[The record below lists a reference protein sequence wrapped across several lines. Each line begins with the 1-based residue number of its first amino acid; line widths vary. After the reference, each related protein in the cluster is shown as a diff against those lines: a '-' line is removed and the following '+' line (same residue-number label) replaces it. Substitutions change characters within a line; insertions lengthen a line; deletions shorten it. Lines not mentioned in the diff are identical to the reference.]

1 MDLKIIGKNLNKGNL
16 KILKD
21 TLGKMNPN
29 IGKKLISWV
38 IQHPRYL
45 KSFFPLY
52 QAYTNARQTREKE
65 LENGLQV
72 PSTLIISITPRC
84 NLNCEGCYASTA
96 GNIQQRKSSKTKT
109 PAKTLLNREQW
120 QKIIKEAG
128 ELGIFVNIIAGG
140 EPFLFPGL
148 IELCGEFKDRTF
160 VIFTNGTALTEID
173 YSLLKH
179 STNLAIIVSIEGSP
193 EFTDKRRGI
202 GVYEK
207 ALKSIKCLDQIGVPS
222 GISTTIT
229 RMNFRY
235 WMNPENIDNLI
246 KQHIRILFLIE
257 YIPQTPLPQPKT
269 ESTDHSPKSSL
280 DMTPSE
286 SIEMKNIE
294 EDDINNDHSLL
305 LKPEERKEF
314 RAQILKFRST
324 KPIFIIHS
332 PGDEEYFGGC
342 VSAGRGFAHVTSAG
356 DLTPCPVSNIAT
368 HNLTNSTLQEGLAS
382 PLFEEICKNEHL
394 LETEGMP
401 CALFAHPEEVSA
413 LAKLVGAY
421 KTDLDIL

>member
-1 MDLKIIGKNLNKGNL
+1 MDLKIIEKNLNKGNL

-38 IQHPRYL
+38 LQHPRYL
-45 KSFFPLY
+45 KTFFPLY

-84 NLNCEGCYASTA
+84 NLNCEGCYSSTA
-96 GNIQQRKSSKTKT
+96 GNIQRYKSSETKT
-109 PAKTLLNREQW
+109 QAKTLLNREQW
-120 QKIIKEAG
+120 CKVIKEAG

-148 IELCGEFKDRTF
+148 LELCGEFKDQTF
-160 VIFTNGTALTEID
+160 VIFTNGTALTQDD
-173 YSLLKH
+173 YNLLKH

-193 EFTDKRRGI
+193 EFTDKRRGT

-207 ALKSIKCLDQIGVPS
+207 ALNTIKNLDQIGVPV
-222 GISTTIT
+222 GISATIT

-246 KQHIRILFLIE
+246 KQNIRMLFLIE
-257 YIPQTPLPQPKT
+257 YIPQTPLPKSKT
-269 ESTDHSPKSSL
+269 ESTGRSTKSSP
-280 DMTPSE
+280 DMTPS
-286 SIEMKNIE
+286 
-294 EDDINNDHSLL
+294 DHSLL
-305 LKPEERKEF
+305 LKPEERGEF
-314 RAQILKFRST
+314 REQILKFRST

-342 VSAGRGFAHVTSAG
+342 VSAGRGFAHVTPAG

-368 HNLTNSTLQEGLAS
+368 HNLINSTLREGLAS
-382 PLFEEICKNEHL
+382 PLFKEICKSEHL

-421 KTDLDIL
+421 KTDLDILKK

>member
-1 MDLKIIGKNLNKGNL
+1 MDLKIIEKKLNKENI
-16 KILKD
+16 KMLKD
-21 TLGKMNPN
+21 ALSKINPN

-38 IQHPRYL
+38 LQHPRYL

-52 QAYTNARQTREKE
+52 RAYTKARQVREKE

-72 PSTLIISITPRC
+72 PSTLIISITSSC
-84 NLNCEGCYASTA
+84 NLNCEGCYASAA
-96 GNIQQRKSSKTKT
+96 GNIKRHKNLKTKNQ
-109 PAKTLLNREQW
+109 AKAPLMHEQW
-120 QKIIKEAG
+120 RKIIKEAG

-148 IELCGEFKDRTF
+148 IELCGEFKDQTF
-160 VIFTNGTALTEID
+160 VIFSNGTALTEAD
-173 YSLLKH
+173 YNLLKH
-179 STNLAIIVSIEGSP
+179 SINLAIIVSIEGSP
-193 EFTDKRRGI
+193 ESTNKRRGT

-207 ALKSIKCLDQIGVPS
+207 ALKTINNLNQIGVPT
-222 GISTTIT
+222 GISATIT

-246 KQHIRILFLIE
+246 KQNIRMLFLIE
-257 YIPQTPLPQPKT
+257 YIPQTPLPLTKT
-269 ESTDHSPKSSL
+269 ESTDHS
-280 DMTPSE
+280 
-286 SIEMKNIE
+286 
-294 EDDINNDHSLL
+294 LL
-305 LKPEERKEF
+305 LEPEERREF
-314 RAQILKFRST
+314 RAQVLKFRST

-342 VSAGRGFAHVTSAG
+342 VSAGRGFAHITPAG

-368 HNLTNSTLQEGLAS
+368 HNLTNSTLREGLAN
-382 PLFEEICKNEHL
+382 PLFKEMCKSEHL

-401 CALFAHPEEVSA
+401 CVLFAHPEEVSA

-421 KTDLDIL
+421 KTDLNIL

>member
-1 MDLKIIGKNLNKGNL
+1 M
-16 KILKD
+16 
-21 TLGKMNPN
+21 
-29 IGKKLISWV
+29 
-38 IQHPRYL
+38 QL

-52 QAYTNARQTREKE
+52 QAYTHAQHTRAIE

-84 NLNCEGCYASTA
+84 NLNCEGCYASVA
-96 GNIQQRKSSKTKT
+96 GNIKKYKNLKAKTQTKT
-109 PAKTLLNREQW
+109 PLYREQW
-120 QKIIKEAG
+120 QKVIKEAG

-148 IELCGEFKDRTF
+148 IELCGEFKDQTF
-160 VIFTNGTALTEID
+160 VIFTNGTTLNEAD
-173 YSLLKH
+173 YNLLKH

-193 EFTDKRRGI
+193 ESTNERRGS

-207 ALKSIKCLDQIGVPS
+207 ALKTIKSLDQIGVPT
-222 GISTTIT
+222 GISATIT

-246 KQHIRILFLIE
+246 KQNIRILFLIE
-257 YIPQTPLPQPKT
+257 YIPQTPLPRPKM
-269 ESTDHSPKSSL
+269 ELTDHFPKSSL

-286 SIEMKNIE
+286 SY
-294 EDDINNDHSLL
+294 DHSLL
-305 LKPEERKEF
+305 LKPEERREF
-314 RAQILKFRST
+314 RAQVLKFCST
-324 KPIFIIHS
+324 EPIFIIHS

-342 VSAGRGFAHVTSAG
+342 VSAGRGFAHVTPAG

-368 HNLTNSTLQEGLAS
+368 HNLTNSTLREGLAS
-382 PLFEEICKNEHL
+382 PLFKEICKNEHL

-421 KTDLDIL
+421 KTDL

>member
-1 MDLKIIGKNLNKGNL
+1 MDLKIIGKNLNKGNT
-16 KILKD
+16 KMLKD
-21 TLGKMNPN
+21 ALGKINPD

-38 IQHPRYL
+38 LQHPRYL

-52 QAYTNARQTREKE
+52 QAYSNARQIREKE

-84 NLNCEGCYASTA
+84 NLNCEGCYSSTA
-96 GNIQQRKSSKTKT
+96 GNIQRCKSSETKT
-109 PAKTLLNREQW
+109 QAKTLLNPEQW

-128 ELGIFVNIIAGG
+128 ELGILVNIIAGG
-140 EPFLFPGL
+140 EPFLFPEL
-148 IELCGEFKDRTF
+148 IELCGEFKNQTF
-160 VIFTNGTALTEID
+160 VIFTNGTTLTKAD

-193 EFTDKRRGI
+193 EFTNKRRGI

-207 ALKSIKCLDQIGVPS
+207 ALKTIKNLDQIGIPT
-222 GISTTIT
+222 GISATIT
-229 RMNFRY
+229 RMNYRY

-246 KQHIRILFLIE
+246 KQNIRILFLIE
-257 YIPQTPLPQPKT
+257 YIPQTPLPQSKM
-269 ESTDHSPKSSL
+269 ESTDHSTKSSL
-280 DMTPSE
+280 NMTPS
-286 SIEMKNIE
+286 
-294 EDDINNDHSLL
+294 DHSLL
-305 LKPEERKEF
+305 LKPGERKEF
-314 RAQILKFRST
+314 RKQILKFRST

-342 VSAGRGFAHVTSAG
+342 VSAGRGFAHVTPAG

-368 HNLTNSTLQEGLAS
+368 HNLANSTLREGLAS

-421 KTDLDIL
+421 KTDL